1 MLQEGSLDVL
11 AAAARSGS
19 RESMASLYAAFR
31 PMVVLRSRA
40 ELDQAVS
47 DSAADAACVAVLTA
61 VCDGSETYQPFLRV
75 LYASTSIAIA
85 RAASDGFSGGSLPP
99 PTTLPIVER
108 DVLVLRLIVGLD
120 TKATATSLART
131 TDEVSLD
138 LHRALRRLRK
148 LSSPNAIRKVL
159 TVTREVGEGWHS
171 GVCRGRSGGSPISD

>member
-31 PMVVLRSRA
+31 PMVVLRCRA

-61 VCDGSETYQPFLRV
+61 VCDGSETYQPF
-75 LYASTSIAIA
+75 ST
-85 RAASDGFSGGSLPP
+85 RAVREYKHRNCSGGIRRGSAVDRSRLRQ
-99 PTTLPIVER
+99 TLPVVER

-131 TDEVSLD
+131 TDEG
-138 LHRALRRLRK
+138 
-148 LSSPNAIRKVL
+148 
-159 TVTREVGEGWHS
+159 VTRPAS
-171 GVCRGRSGGSPISD
+171 GAGSDCESCLLRMQSEKY

>member
-11 AAAARSGS
+11 AAAARRGS

-31 PMVVLRSRA
+31 PMVVLRCRA

-99 PTTLPIVER
+99 PTTLPVVER

-138 LHRALRRLRK
+138 LHRALQRLRK
-148 LSSPNAIRKVL
+148 LSSPNAIRESLVF
-159 TVTREVGEGWHS
+159 T
-171 GVCRGRSGGSPISD
+171 